1 MGSME
6 WVAAHFLFLVEGV
19 GVLVWIEV
27 LLFQQGEYW
36 AMVLMMGLMV
46 ALVGG
51 VNFLMLMA
59 CLPWGVEL
67 GEALN
72 YRWVVGVGKC

>member
-46 ALVGG
+46 ALVEG

-59 CLPWGVEL
+59 CLP
-67 GEALN
+67 
-72 YRWVVGVGKC
+72 